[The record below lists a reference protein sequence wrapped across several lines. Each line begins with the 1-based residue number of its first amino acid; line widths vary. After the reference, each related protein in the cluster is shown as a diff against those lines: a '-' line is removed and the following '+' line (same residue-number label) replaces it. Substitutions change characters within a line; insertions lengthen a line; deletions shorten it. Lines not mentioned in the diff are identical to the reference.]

1 MDSNKKT
8 LLTLGLVA
16 VIVIAFAY
24 KTDNESL
31 YKGQLLDPGVG
42 SSSDEKS
49 DLTCTIDASKSDTG
63 EVTVDISIINL
74 GPGGVDGS
82 TPFKYAVYINEQ
94 EVFSNTDSYSVME
107 AGDVFQFYYPIS
119 KAVYQYEDT
128 GVVKCAVDIDSNV
141 DEANE
146 DNNTD
151 TGTY

>member
-1 MDSNKKT
+1 MR
-8 LLTLGLVA
+8 
-16 VIVIAFAY
+16 
-24 KTDNESL
+24 
-31 YKGQLLDPGVG
+31 
-42 SSSDEKS
+42 SSDEKS

-82 TPFKYAVYINEQ
+82 TPFRYAVNIKDSTWVDYK

-107 AGDVFQFYYPIS
+107 AGDIFQFYYPIS

>member
-31 YKGQLLDPGVG
+31 YKGQLLDPGVA

-107 AGDVFQFYYPIS
+107 AGDIFQFYYPIS

-141 DEANE
+141 DEVNE

>member
-24 KTDNESL
+24 RTDNESL

-107 AGDVFQFYYPIS
+107 AGDIFQFYYPIS